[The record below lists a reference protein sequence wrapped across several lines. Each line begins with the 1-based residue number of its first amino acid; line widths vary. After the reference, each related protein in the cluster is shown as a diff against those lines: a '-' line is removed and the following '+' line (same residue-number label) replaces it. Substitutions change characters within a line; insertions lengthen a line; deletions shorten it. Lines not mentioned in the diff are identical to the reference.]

1 MCYKLPKLQGKE
13 VKPGKLLMHSK
24 DNSFKESHGELF
36 RSSLEQI
43 VDRTHPLCVLANKID
58 WKRFDCSFGGLF
70 AQKKGRPA
78 LPTRL
83 IVGLHYLKHAFNESD
98 ESVVARLLE
107 NPYWQY
113 FCGFKHFQHELPID
127 PSSMTRW
134 RKRLG
139 PDKLEDLLTV
149 TIHTAKEEK
158 LLTEKHVERVNVD
171 TTVQEKAIAFPTDA
185 RLYQKARRV
194 LVKIAKKMKI
204 DLRQSYER
212 NGKKAF
218 LKQGRYASAGQYNR
232 AKKETKKLKTM
243 LGRVIRDIERKCS
256 EPIGHLVKAL
266 NLSKAI
272 FNQKRDD
279 KNKVYS
285 VHAPEVECIAKGKVH
300 KKYEFG
306 CKVSMVSSSKGNW
319 ILAIDAI
326 HGNPY
331 DGHTLKDALQQVKQ
345 HTGWQP
351 LHAYCD
357 KGYRGVAKGIT
368 DAEVHLSGKKKKS
381 MKASLWKW
389 FARRSAIE
397 PIFGHLKSD
406 HRLERNHLQGKDGD
420 RMNAILSGC
429 GFNLRK
435 LLRAFF
441 LSIFQW
447 LFYRDTDHEDGFIGQ
462 NMSGDHFEIITA
474 PAF

>member
-1 MCYKLPKLQGKE
+1 MRPKDINFE
-13 VKPGKLLMHSK
+13 
-24 DNSFKESHGELF
+24 ESHGDLF
-36 RSSLEQI
+36 RASLEQI
-43 VDRTHPLCVLANKID
+43 LNRKHPLYVMANKID
-58 WKRFDCSFGGLF
+58 WERFDKSYGDLF
-70 AQKKGRPA
+70 AQKQGRPG

-83 IVGLHYLKHAFNESD
+83 VVGLHCLKHAYNESD

-113 FCGFKHFQHELPID
+113 FCGFKQFQHELPID
-127 PSSMTRW
+127 PSSLTRW

-139 PDKLEDLLTV
+139 PDKIEELLSA
-149 TIHTAKEEK
+149 TIDTAKEEK
-158 LLTEKHVERVNVD
+158 LLTERHLERVNVD

-185 RLYQKARRV
+185 RLYHKARRV
-194 LVKIAKKMKI
+194 LVKAAKKMHI

-212 NGKKAF
+212 NGKKVF
-218 LKQGRYASAGQYNR
+218 LKQGRYASAGQHNR

-243 LGRVIRDIERKCS
+243 LGRVIRDILRKCS
-256 EPIGHLVKAL
+256 KPEGRLPQLLQIAQD
-266 NLSKAI
+266 I
-272 FNQKRDD
+272 FDQKRND
-279 KNKVYS
+279 KDKVYS

-306 CKVSMVSSSKGNW
+306 CKVSMVSSSKDNW
-319 ILAIDAI
+319 ILAIDAL
-326 HGNPY
+326 HGNPF

-345 HTGWQP
+345 ITGWQP
-351 LHAYCD
+351 VHAYCD
-357 KGYRGVAKGIT
+357 RGYRGVAKGIT
-368 DAEVHLSGKKKKS
+368 DTEVHLSGKKKNS

-389 FARRSAIE
+389 YARRSAIE

-406 HRLERNHLQGKDGD
+406 NRLERNHLQGKDGD

-441 LSIFQW
+441 LSFFQR
-447 LFYRDTDHEDGFIGQ
+447 LFWRYFDHSTGFIGLSMKQ
-462 NMSGDHFEIITA
+462 TNFEMMSA
-474 PAF
+474 RAF

>member
-1 MCYKLPKLQGKE
+1 MQP
-13 VKPGKLLMHSK
+13 K
-24 DNSFKESHGELF
+24 DNSFEEAHGELF

-43 VDRTHPLCVLANKID
+43 LDRRHPLYVLANKID
-58 WKRFDCSFGGLF
+58 WKRFDVSFGALF

-83 IVGLHYLKHAFNESD
+83 VVGLHYLKHAFNESD
-98 ESVVARLLE
+98 ETVVARLLE

-113 FCGFKHFQHELPID
+113 FCGFTHFQHELPID

-139 PDKLEDLLTV
+139 PQKLEELLTV

-158 LLTEKHVERVNVD
+158 LLTEKHVERVNVY

-185 RLYQKARRV
+185 RLYHKARRV
-194 LVKIAKKMKI
+194 LVRIAKKMNI

-212 NGKKAF
+212 NGRKAF
-218 LKQGRYASAGQYNR
+218 LKQGRYTSAGQYNR
-232 AKKETKKLKTM
+232 AKKETRKLKTM

-256 EPIGHLVKAL
+256 NPEGRLVRFL
-266 NLSKAI
+266 NIAKAI
-272 FNQKRDD
+272 FNQKRND

-285 VHAPEVECIAKGKVH
+285 VDAPEVECIAKGKVH

-306 CKVSMVSSSKGNW
+306 CKVSMVSSSRDNW
-319 ILAIDAI
+319 ILGIDAV
-326 HGNPY
+326 HGNPF
-331 DGHTLKDALQQVKQ
+331 DGHTLKDALHQVKQ
-345 HTGWQP
+345 ITGWQP

-357 KGYRGVAKGIT
+357 KGYRGVARDIPET
-368 DAEVHLSGKKKKS
+368 EVHISGKKKKS

-441 LSIFQW
+441 LPFFQR
-447 LFYRDTDHEDGFIGQ
+447 LFCEYFDRAIEFIGQ
-462 NMSGDHFEIITA
+462 KLSEDQFKMI
-474 PAF
+474 PAHTF

>member
-1 MCYKLPKLQGKE
+1 MRP
-13 VKPGKLLMHSK
+13 K
-24 DNSFKESHGELF
+24 DNSFEASHGDLF

-43 VDRTHPLCVLANKID
+43 LDRNHPLYVLANKID
-58 WKRFDCSFGGLF
+58 WKRFDQSFGALF
-70 AQKKGRPA
+70 AQKHGRPA

-83 IVGLHYLKHAFNESD
+83 VVGLHYLKHAYNESD
-98 ESVVARLLE
+98 ESVVAMFLE

-113 FCGFKHFQHELPID
+113 FCGFKHFQHTLPID

-139 PDKLEDLLTV
+139 PEKLEELLMV
-149 TIHTAKEEK
+149 TIQTAKEEK
-158 LLTEKHVERVNVD
+158 LLTERHVERVNVD

-185 RLYQKARRV
+185 RLYHKARRV
-194 LVKIAKKMKI
+194 LVRVAKKMDI
-204 DLRQSYER
+204 DLRRSYER
-212 NGKKAF
+212 TGKKVF
-218 LKQGRYASAGQYNR
+218 LRQGRYASAGQFNR
-232 AKKETKKLKTM
+232 AKKETRKLKTM
-243 LGRVIRDIERKCS
+243 LGCVIRDIQRKCS
-256 EPIGHLVKAL
+256 NPEGYLVKVL
-266 NLSKAI
+266 NIAKAI
-272 FNQKRDD
+272 FHQQRNDTS
-279 KNKVYS
+279 KVYS

-306 CKVSMVSSSKGNW
+306 CKVSMVSSSRDNW
-319 ILAIDAI
+319 ILAIDAL
-326 HGNPY
+326 HGNPF
-331 DGHTLKDALQQVKQ
+331 DGHTLKGALRQVKQ
-345 HTGWQP
+345 IIGWQP

-357 KGYRGVAKGIT
+357 KGYRGAAKEIT
-368 DAEVHLSGKKKKS
+368 DTEVHLSGKKKKS

-406 HRLERNHLQGKDGD
+406 HRLERNHLQGKNGD

-441 LSIFQW
+441 LSIFRW
-447 LFYRDTDHEDGFIGQ
+447 LFYGNFDHATEFIRSNSAGTSLEP
-462 NMSGDHFEIITA
+462 MADL
-474 PAF
+474 AF

>member
-1 MCYKLPKLQGKE
+1 MRPKDINFE
-13 VKPGKLLMHSK
+13 
-24 DNSFKESHGELF
+24 ESHGDLF
-36 RSSLEQI
+36 RASLEQI
-43 VDRTHPLCVLANKID
+43 LNRKHPLYVMANKID
-58 WKRFDCSFGGLF
+58 WERFDKSYGDLF
-70 AQKKGRPA
+70 AQKQGRPG

-83 IVGLHYLKHAFNESD
+83 VVGLHCLKHAYNESD

-113 FCGFKHFQHELPID
+113 FCGFKQFQHELPID
-127 PSSMTRW
+127 PSSLTRW

-139 PDKLEDLLTV
+139 PDKIEELLSA
-149 TIHTAKEEK
+149 TIDTAKEEK
-158 LLTEKHVERVNVD
+158 LLTERHVERVNVD

-185 RLYQKARRV
+185 RLYHKARRV
-194 LVKIAKKMKI
+194 LVKAAKKMHI

-212 NGKKAF
+212 NGKKVF
-218 LKQGRYASAGQYNR
+218 LKQGRYASAGQHNR

-243 LGRVIRDIERKCS
+243 LGRVIRDILRKCS
-256 EPIGHLVKAL
+256 KPEGRLPQLLQIAQD
-266 NLSKAI
+266 I
-272 FNQKRDD
+272 FDQKRND
-279 KNKVYS
+279 KDKVYS

-306 CKVSMVSSSKGNW
+306 CKVSMVSSSKDNW
-319 ILAIDAI
+319 ILAIDAL
-326 HGNPY
+326 HGNPF

-345 HTGWQP
+345 ITGWQP
-351 LHAYCD
+351 VHAYCD
-357 KGYRGVAKGIT
+357 RGYRGVAKGIT
-368 DAEVHLSGKKKKS
+368 DTEVHLSGKKKNS

-389 FARRSAIE
+389 YARRSAIE

-406 HRLERNHLQGKDGD
+406 NRLERNHLQGKDGD

-441 LSIFQW
+441 LSFFQR
-447 LFYRDTDHEDGFIGQ
+447 LFWRYFDHSTGFIGLSMKQ
-462 NMSGDHFEIITA
+462 TNFEMMSA
-474 PAF
+474 RAF

>member
-1 MCYKLPKLQGKE
+1 MRPKD
-13 VKPGKLLMHSK
+13 M
-24 DNSFKESHGELF
+24 SFEESHGDLF

-43 VDRTHPLCVLANKID
+43 LNRKHPLYQLANKID
-58 WKRFDCSFGGLF
+58 WEKFDKSFGALF
-70 AQKKGRPA
+70 VQNQGRPG

-83 IVGLHYLKHAFNESD
+83 VVGLHYLKHAYNESD
-98 ESVVARLLE
+98 ESAVARLLE

-113 FCGFKHFQHELPID
+113 FCGFKQFQHEVPID
-127 PSSMTRW
+127 PSSLTRW

-139 PDKLEDLLTV
+139 SDKLEELLV
-149 TIHTAKEEK
+149 ATIQTAKDDK

-185 RLYQKARRV
+185 RLYHKARRI
-194 LVKIAKKMKI
+194 LVKLARKSNIN
-204 DLRQSYER
+204 LRQSYER
-212 NGKKAF
+212 VGKHAY
-218 LKQGRYASAGQYNR
+218 LKQGRYAAASQHNR
-232 AKKETKKLKTM
+232 AKKETRKLKTM
-243 LGRVIRDIERKCS
+243 LGRTIRDIQRKYS
-256 EPIGHLVKAL
+256 NTEGRLAKVLTI
-266 NLSKAI
+266 SSAI
-272 FNQKRDD
+272 FNQKRND

-285 VHAPEVECIAKGKVH
+285 IHAPEVECIAKGKVH

-306 CKVSMVSSSKGNW
+306 CKVAMVSSSKDNW
-319 ILAIDAI
+319 ILAIDAV

-331 DGHTLKDALQQVKQ
+331 DGHTLKDSLNQVKQ
-345 HTGWQP
+345 FTGWTP

-357 KGYRGVAKGIT
+357 RGYRGAAKEIT
-368 DAEVHLSGKKKKS
+368 DTEVHLAGKKKKS

-389 FARRSAIE
+389 YARRSAIE

-406 HRLERNHLQGKDGD
+406 NRLERNHLQGRDGD

-441 LSIFQW
+441 LPFFRC
-447 LFYRDTDHEDGFIGQ
+447 LFWRKIVHSTELIGL
-462 NMSGDHFEIITA
+462 NIGETNFEMLSA
-474 PAF
+474 HAF

>member
-1 MCYKLPKLQGKE
+1 MRPK
-13 VKPGKLLMHSK
+13 
-24 DNSFKESHGELF
+24 DISFEESHGDLF

-43 VDRTHPLCVLANKID
+43 LDRKHPLYVMANKID
-58 WKRFDCSFGGLF
+58 WERFDKSFGKLF
-70 AQKKGRPA
+70 DQKQGRPG

-83 IVGLHYLKHAFNESD
+83 VVGLHYLKHAYNESD
-98 ESVVARLLE
+98 ESVVSRFLE

-113 FCGFKHFQHELPID
+113 FCGFKQFQHELPID
-127 PSSMTRW
+127 PSSLTRW

-139 PDKLEDLLTV
+139 PNKIEELLSA
-149 TIHTAKEEK
+149 TIDTAKEEK

-185 RLYQKARRV
+185 RLYHKARRA
-194 LVKIAKKMKI
+194 LVRLAKKMNI

-212 NGKKAF
+212 IGRNVF
-218 LKQGRYASAGQYNR
+218 IKQGRYASAGQHKR
-232 AKKETKKLKTM
+232 AKKATKKLKNM
-243 LGRVIRDIERKCS
+243 LGCVIRDILRKCS
-256 EPIGHLVKAL
+256 KPEGRLARVLQIAQ
-266 NLSKAI
+266 NI
-272 FNQKRDD
+272 FNQKRND

-285 VHAPEVECIAKGKVH
+285 VHASEVECIAKGKVH

-306 CKVSMVSSSKGNW
+306 CKVSMVSSSKDNW
-319 ILAIDAI
+319 ILAIDAV
-326 HGNPY
+326 HGNPF

-345 HTGWQP
+345 ITGWQP

-357 KGYRGVAKGIT
+357 KGYRGVARGIPAT
-368 DAEVHLSGKKKKS
+368 EVHLSGKKKKS

-389 FARRSAIE
+389 HARRCAIE

-406 HRLERNHLQGKDGD
+406 NRLERNHLQGKDGD

-441 LSIFQW
+441 LSFFRW
-447 LFYRDTDHEDGFIGQ
+447 LFGRYFDCSTGFIGR
-462 NMSGDHFEIITA
+462 NMIETNFEMMSDLA
-474 PAF
+474 L

>member
-1 MCYKLPKLQGKE
+1 MRP
-13 VKPGKLLMHSK
+13 K
-24 DNSFKESHGELF
+24 DNSFEESHGELF

-43 VDRTHPLCVLANKID
+43 LDRRHPLYVMANKID
-58 WKRFDCSFGGLF
+58 WARFDKSFGNLF
-70 AQKKGRPA
+70 AQKQGRPA

-83 IVGLHYLKHAFNESD
+83 VVGLHYLKHAYNESD

-139 PDKLEDLLTV
+139 PDKIEELLKA
-149 TIHTAKEEK
+149 TIDTAKEEK
-158 LLTEKHVERVNVD
+158 LLTGKHVERVNVD

-185 RLYQKARRV
+185 RLYHKARRV
-194 LVKIAKKMKI
+194 LVRLAKKMHI
-204 DLRQSYER
+204 NLRQNYER
-212 NGKKAF
+212 TGKKVF

-232 AKKETKKLKTM
+232 SKKETKKLKTM

-256 EPIGHLVKAL
+256 NPEGRFTRVL
-266 NLSKAI
+266 NIAKAI
-272 FNQKRDD
+272 FNQKRND

-306 CKVSMVSSSKGNW
+306 CKVSMVSSSRDNW
-319 ILAIDAI
+319 ILGIDAL
-326 HGNPY
+326 HGNPF
-331 DGHTLKDALQQVKQ
+331 DGHTLKNALRQVKEI
-345 HTGWQP
+345 TGWQP

-357 KGYRGVAKGIT
+357 KGYRGVAREIPDT
-368 DAEVHLSGKKKKS
+368 EVHLSGKKKKS

-406 HRLERNHLQGKDGD
+406 HRLERNHLKGKDGD

-441 LSIFQW
+441 LPFSQW
-447 LFYRDTDHEDGFIGQ
+447 LFWRYFDHSTGFIGSM
-462 NMSGDHFEIITA
+462 MSGTKFEMP
-474 PAF
+474 PAHAF

>member
-1 MCYKLPKLQGKE
+1 MRPK
-13 VKPGKLLMHSK
+13 
-24 DNSFKESHGELF
+24 DISFEESHGDLF

-43 VDRTHPLCVLANKID
+43 LNIKHPLYALANKID
-58 WKRFDCSFGGLF
+58 WEGFDKSFGVLF
-70 AQKKGRPA
+70 AQKQGRPG

-83 IVGLHYLKHAFNESD
+83 VVGLHYLKHAFNESD

-113 FCGFKHFQHELPID
+113 FCGFKQFQHELPLD
-127 PSSMTRW
+127 PSSLVRW

-139 PDKLEDLLTV
+139 PDKLEELLV
-149 TIHTAKEEK
+149 ATIHAAKEKK

-185 RLYQKARRV
+185 RLYHKARRG
-194 LVKIAKKMKI
+194 LVRLAKKMNI

-212 NGKKAF
+212 IGRKVF
-218 LKQGRYASAGQYNR
+218 IKQGRYASAGQYKR
-232 AKKETKKLKTM
+232 AKKETRKLKTM
-243 LGRVIRDIERKCS
+243 LGRVIRDIQRKCTNP
-256 EPIGHLVKAL
+256 EGRLAEVLTIAG
-266 NLSKAI
+266 NI
-272 FNQKRDD
+272 FNQKRND

-285 VHAPEVECIAKGKVH
+285 VHASEVECIAKGKIH

-306 CKVSMVSSSKGNW
+306 CKVSMVSSSKDNW
-319 ILAIDAI
+319 ILAIDAV
-326 HGNPY
+326 HGNPF
-331 DGHTLKDALQQVKQ
+331 DGHTLKDSLKQVKQ
-345 HTGWQP
+345 ITGWQP

-357 KGYRGVAKGIT
+357 RGYRGVAKGIT
-368 DAEVHLSGKKKKS
+368 DTEVHLAGKKKNS

-389 FARRSAIE
+389 YARRCAIE

-406 HRLERNHLQGKDGD
+406 NRLERNHLQGKDGD
-420 RMNAILSGC
+420 RINAILSGC

-441 LSIFQW
+441 LFIFQR
-447 LFYRDTDHEDGFIGQ
+447 LFGSKIDHPALSNGLYLNQIGFGIKLPQ
-462 NMSGDHFEIITA
+462 TF
-474 PAF
+474 

>member
-1 MCYKLPKLQGKE
+1 
-13 VKPGKLLMHSK
+13 MHAK
-24 DNSFKESHGELF
+24 DKSFEASHGELF

-43 VDRTHPLCVLANKID
+43 VDRTHPLYVLANKID
-58 WKRFDCSFGGLF
+58 WKRFDVAFGALF

-83 IVGLHYLKHAFNESD
+83 VVGLHYLKHAFNESD

-139 PDKLEDLLTV
+139 PEKLEELLTV

-185 RLYQKARRV
+185 RLYHKARRV
-194 LVKIAKKMKI
+194 LVRVARTMNI

-243 LGRVIRDIERKCS
+243 LGRVIRDIERKS
-256 EPIGHLVKAL
+256 SNPEGRLAKVL
-266 NLSKAI
+266 NIVKAI
-272 FNQKRDD
+272 FIQKRDD

-285 VHAPEVECIAKGKVH
+285 IHAPEVECIAKGKVH

-319 ILAIDAI
+319 ILAMDAL
-326 HGNPY
+326 HGNPF
-331 DGHTLKDALQQVKQ
+331 DGHTLKNSLEQAKQ

-357 KGYRGVAKGIT
+357 KGYRGAAKAIT
-368 DAEVHLSGKKKKS
+368 ETEVHLSGKKKKS

-397 PIFGHLKSD
+397 PIFGHLKTD

-420 RMNAILSGC
+420 RMNAILAGC

-435 LLRAFF
+435 LIRAFL

-447 LFYRDTDHEDGFIGQ
+447 LYCKHFDLEAGFNSLG
-462 NMSGDHFEIITA
+462 MSEGHREMI
-474 PAF
+474 PAHAF